1 MDPKHTM
8 AEHLRVMSAM
18 ILEMRSAGNDLT
30 DEQQILAVIR
40 SLPDPLWKDIK
51 IVLFHNERIKNFDD
65 ISRHLELEA
74 ERVDANRSAALVA
87 KAGQRNGRRSQHKG

>member
-65 ISRHLELEA
+65 ISRHLKLEA